1 MKNTT
6 ALLLAVVV
14 MMQLVSCQSPDARAV
29 ALFPDG
35 SEIPAWFNETGKIDP
50 DTLGVQL
57 LITDFGAVGD
67 GQTLN
72 TEVIQQT
79 INEAAA
85 QGGGVVIIPEGRFL
99 TGALFFKPGTHL
111 HVREG
116 GVLLGSDDIS
126 NFPIMPSR
134 MEGQNLDYFP
144 AVVNAYGVDGFSIT
158 GKGTIDGNGL
168 KYWEAFWQRREENPD
183 CTNLEVSRPRLVF
196 IQRSNHVQLQD
207 VRLQNSG
214 FWTSHFYQCNYVKI
228 LDLHIFSPASPIKA
242 PSTDAIDL
250 DVCSNVLVEG
260 CYMEVNDDAIALKG
274 GKGPTADTDPNNGPN
289 KNIIIRDCTFGFCHS
304 AVTCGSE
311 SIHNRNIIV
320 SNCKVDGPSRV
331 LWLKNRPDTP
341 QLYEYILVENI
352 TGQATRLLFAKPWRQ
367 FFDLKGHEA
376 PPVSQANHIVFRNIK
391 LDTKIFADIDVS
403 EYDHLKNFTFENVEV
418 TAENGELKQDLFDGL
433 TLKNVVVNGER
444 LD

>member
-1 MKNTT
+1 MKITT
-6 ALLLAVVV
+6 VLLLAAIVLI
-14 MMQLVSCQSPDARAV
+14 QLASCQSPEAQPV

-35 SEIPAWFNETGKIDP
+35 SEIPAWFSETGKINP

-57 LITDFGAVGD
+57 VITDFGAVGD
-67 GQTLN
+67 GETMN

-99 TGALFFKPGTHL
+99 TGALFFKPNTHL

-116 GVLLGSDDIS
+116 GVLLGSDDIR
-126 NFPIMPSR
+126 NFTIMPSR

-144 AVVNAYGVDGFSIT
+144 AVVNAYGVDGFTIT
-158 GKGTIDGNGL
+158 GQGTIDGNGL

-196 IQRSNHVQLQD
+196 IQKSNHVQLQD
-207 VRLQNSG
+207 VRLQNAG
-214 FWTSHFYQCNYVKI
+214 FWTSHFYQCNHVKI
-228 LDLHIFSPASPIKA
+228 LDLHIFSPAKPIKA

-250 DVCSNVLVEG
+250 DVCSNVLIEG

-274 GKGPTADTDPNNGPN
+274 GKGPTADTDPDNGPN

-341 QLYEYILVENI
+341 QLYEYIRVEGI
-352 TGQATRLLFAKPWRQ
+352 TGNATRLLFAKPWRQ

-376 PPVSQANHIVFRNIK
+376 PPVSQANHIVFRDIK

-433 TLKNVVVNGER
+433 TLKNVVVNGQQ